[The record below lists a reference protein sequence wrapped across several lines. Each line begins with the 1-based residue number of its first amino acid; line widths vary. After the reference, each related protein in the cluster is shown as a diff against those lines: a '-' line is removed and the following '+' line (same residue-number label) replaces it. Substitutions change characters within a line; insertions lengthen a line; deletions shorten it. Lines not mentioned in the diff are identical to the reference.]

1 MTRAYENMFRP
12 YEDFV
17 LVLNPAQIS
26 NWDLVCK
33 LLVQYPGVKLIAQQR
48 LPLKPTP

>member
-1 MTRAYENMFRP
+1 MTRVYENMFRP

-17 LVLNPAQIS
+17 LVLNPSQIS

-33 LLVQYPGVKLIAQQR
+33 LLVQYPGVKIYADVR
-48 LPLKPTP
+48 IPTKFPS